1 MTRFVVNVAIA
12 FVVFVL
18 LSTYMDTGGLT
29 VADLRA
35 KIWPQGAVFILIYGG
50 IKAVFEYFRDR
61 KGKRK

>member
-1 MTRFVVNVAIA
+1 MGRFILNISIA

-18 LSTYMDTGGLT
+18 LSTYMDTGGLNM
-29 VADLRA
+29 ADLKA
-35 KIWPQGAVFILIYGG
+35 KIWPQGGVFILVYGG

>member
-1 MTRFVVNVAIA
+1 MGRFIVNIAVA

-18 LSTYMDTGGLT
+18 LSTYMDTGGLGL
-29 VADLRA
+29 ADLRA
-35 KIWPQGAVFILIYGG
+35 KIWPQGAVFIVVYGG